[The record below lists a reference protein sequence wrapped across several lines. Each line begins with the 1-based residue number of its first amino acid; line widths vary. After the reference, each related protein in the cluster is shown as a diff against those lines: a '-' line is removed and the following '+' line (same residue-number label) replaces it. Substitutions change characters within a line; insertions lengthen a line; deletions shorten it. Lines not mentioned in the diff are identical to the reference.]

1 MTPDETSPPI
11 RDESTSEVQIALP
24 HKVKKRRLW
33 TEGILEWLTK
43 NLDVIQA
50 AQWVAGF
57 VQLQIDVFDV
67 LGR

>member
-11 RDESTSEVQIALP
+11 RDESTSKVQIALP

-33 TEGILEWLTK
+33 TEGILDLLTK

-50 AQWVAGF
+50 AQWVAGL
-57 VQLQIDVFDV
+57 VQLQIDVLEI

>member
-11 RDESTSEVQIALP
+11 SDESTSKVQIALP
-24 HKVKKRRLW
+24 HKVKKRGLW
-33 TEGILEWLTK
+33 TEGILELLTT

-50 AQWVAGF
+50 AQWVAGL
-57 VQLQIDVFDV
+57 VQLQIDVLEI